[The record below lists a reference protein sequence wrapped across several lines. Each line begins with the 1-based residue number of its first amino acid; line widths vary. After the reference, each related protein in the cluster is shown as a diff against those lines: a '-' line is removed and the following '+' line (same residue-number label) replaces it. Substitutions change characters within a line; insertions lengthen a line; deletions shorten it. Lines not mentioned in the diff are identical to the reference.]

1 MPFKSLGLSDPLVQ
15 GILATGYTAPTEIQ
29 SKAIPVGLAGKD
41 VIGAAQTGTGKTAAF
56 VLPLLQHLSKPSD
69 SHARHQH
76 CRALILTPTRELAQQ
91 IEDAVI
97 GYGRFLHLKTLSV
110 YGGANMQSQMKHLQR
125 GVDVVVATPGR
136 LLDHLERRSINLSH
150 VQVLVIDEADRMFDM
165 GFINDVKKII
175 SFVPRERQT
184 MMFAATM
191 SKPVRE
197 LMSAVQKHPVL
208 IEIGERRL
216 PVESVQQFFYSAPQE
231 RKIDLL
237 FFMLQAKEMDSV
249 LIFSRTKHGADK
261 VSRKLERQGIKSIA
275 IHSNRTQAQRQ
286 QALAGFKQGQYRVL
300 VATDVAARGID
311 VEGISHVVNY
321 DIPNFP
327 EDYIH
332 RIGRTGR
339 ASATGDA
346 ITFVGREEIKHLK
359 ALERFTG
366 KHYELKKYPGYDYDK
381 KLEAPAPHQPGERKQ
396 EGRPRE
402 QRPYKVKFASG
413 PRQSHSENG
422 RDSRS
427 GDKRFSH
434 PKRSGTIGFSSEDR
448 RVGENKSS
456 DDRRGGRGSS
466 RTDQRGGRESKQRFS
481 NDSPGPY
488 DKKEKPYYAKFVTTP
503 VGKKGESDWRKLIDD
518 MNSRFQKVKNK
529 MKGKKSP

>member
-29 SKAIPVGLAGKD
+29 SRAIPVGLTGKD

-125 GVDVVVATPGR
+125 GVDIVVATPGR
-136 LLDHLERRSINLSH
+136 LLDHLERRSINLSS

-191 SKPVRE
+191 SKPVRD
-197 LMSAVQKHPVL
+197 LMSAAQKHPVL

-216 PVESVQQFFYSAPQE
+216 PVESVRQFFYSAPAE

-237 FFMLQAKEMDSV
+237 FFMLEAKEMDSV

-261 VSRKLERQGIKSIA
+261 ISRKLERQGVKSIA

-381 KLEAPAPHQPGERKQ
+381 KLEAPAPHQPGERKH
-396 EGRPRE
+396 EGERRE
-402 QRPYKVKFASG
+402 QRPYKVKFQQGA
-413 PRQSHSENG
+413 R
-422 RDSRS
+422 RDNRDNRS
-427 GDKRFSH
+427 GEKRFSH
-434 PKRSGTIGFSSEDR
+434 PKRSGPKGFSTEDR
-448 RVGENKSS
+448 RVGEHRSS

-488 DKKEKPYYAKFVTTP
+488 DKDKKEKPYYAKFVP
-503 VGKKGESDWRKLIDD
+503 PPAAKKDSDWRKLIDE
-518 MNSRFQKVKNK
+518 MNNRFKKVKSK
-529 MKGKKSP
+529 IKGSPK